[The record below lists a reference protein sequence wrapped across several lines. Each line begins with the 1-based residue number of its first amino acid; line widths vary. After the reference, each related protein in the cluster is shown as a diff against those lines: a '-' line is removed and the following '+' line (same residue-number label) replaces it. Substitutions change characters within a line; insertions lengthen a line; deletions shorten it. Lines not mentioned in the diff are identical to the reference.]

1 MASKATITA
10 SIDTINNGGAN
21 TAAEVRAVFE
31 TLNTELFTPDA
42 YAELVTFSTG
52 FTLNLLIQ
60 KIGALV
66 ILHGVV
72 ENTTSGI
79 LSLPT
84 TAQAI
89 PAKYA
94 YTNTIALEGRI
105 PRNAG
110 VDFSYLINS
119 SGITFDNGGAVIVFP
134 SEVRRFSN
142 VYFNNNNL

>member
-31 TLNTELFTPDA
+31 TLNTEIFTPDA
-42 YAELVTFSTG
+42 YTQLVTFSTG

-66 ILHGVV
+66 ILNGVV
-72 ENTTSGI
+72 ENTTAGI

-119 SGITFDNGGAVIVFP
+119 SGITFINSDAVIVFP